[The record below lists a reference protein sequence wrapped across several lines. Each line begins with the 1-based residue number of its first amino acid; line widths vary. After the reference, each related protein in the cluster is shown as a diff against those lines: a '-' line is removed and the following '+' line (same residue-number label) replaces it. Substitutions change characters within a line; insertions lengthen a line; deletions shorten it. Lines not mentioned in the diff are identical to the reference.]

1 MYHSSVPDYGSFW
14 ICTFQPLPTSN
25 TFWSSLIVWTRNLMF
40 NLCIY
45 PLEKSQEADIFFPL
59 HCSRLL
65 ITLLNGSYLK
75 DDDCLLCWGQLS
87 NLPQGAEKMQVAS
100 LADPSPC
107 LPQGAKLV
115 HSVPCSPEAGAA
127 LMMVWPAE
135 ISQYALS
142 SVLLEWVSLWSGI
155 SRHFIRSCWSRRRAN
170 KLEKPMSV
178 SARCS
183 KVFLSFSLLTTDPPS
198 PQGLET
204 SQLPVILM
212 SVYAVSPR
220 PATPCPWTKTAHSL

>member
-1 MYHSSVPDYGSFW
+1 MWCTTHRFPTMVPFEYAHFSPCLHQTLFGR
-14 ICTFQPLPTSN
+14 L
-25 TFWSSLIVWTRNLMF
+25 WSSGPEIWCLIYVFILWKRVRKL
-40 NLCIY
+40 
-45 PLEKSQEADIFFPL
+45 IFFLL

-100 LADPSPC
+100 LADPSPR

-142 SVLLEWVSLWSGI
+142 SVLLE
-155 SRHFIRSCWSRRRAN
+155 
-170 KLEKPMSV
+170 
-178 SARCS
+178 
-183 KVFLSFSLLTTDPPS
+183 
-198 PQGLET
+198 
-204 SQLPVILM
+204 
-212 SVYAVSPR
+212 
-220 PATPCPWTKTAHSL
+220 